1 MDEKKILLVED
12 NPVNRRL
19 AGFLLRSQGYQ
30 VCEATTGLE
39 TFELVEKERPDL
51 IVMDIAMPRQ
61 DGITATKRIQELEL
75 PTQVLILSIYDNR
88 ALVQQALKSG
98 ARGYVLK
105 RALTAELLPA
115 IRQVNQGGTYL
126 SLGLVERREN
136 PPEGGYGIQGQE

>member
-1 MDEKKILLVED
+1 MIRIVVAEDHKLVRRSIRYLLDASGEIEVVGEAENGAD
-12 NPVNRRL
+12 AVSL
-19 AGFLLRSQGYQ
+19 AEQL
-30 VCEATTGLE
+30 
-39 TFELVEKERPDL
+39 KPDL